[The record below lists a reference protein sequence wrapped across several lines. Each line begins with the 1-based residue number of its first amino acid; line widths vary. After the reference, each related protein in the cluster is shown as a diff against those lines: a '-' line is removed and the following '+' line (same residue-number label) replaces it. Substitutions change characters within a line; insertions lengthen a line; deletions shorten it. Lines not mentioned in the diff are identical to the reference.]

1 MQIQQIKN
9 KLSYEEVFNRA
20 IVLISRSE
28 KARKEQIIANFQLGE
43 LVVEIQDN
51 ASYGD
56 AAVVK
61 LAEDLTRA
69 KGYQIHAAFLWEC
82 ARVYR
87 TFKGNLQRVWELEKE
102 LQLRG
107 IQLSWRF
114 LVRNCTPIPEPERV
128 LEAEAYWERQITEWE
143 NTVQEIEDKIEKK
156 EEVLE
161 RMPPMA
167 KKQFEGFVV
176 RVAGDNAVKVKL
188 NNFEKI
194 NNILNKLE
202 SLLDNLLSER
212 RYLKEETVNQLR
224 NIKEKIEI
232 LLDVI
237 EKE

>member
-1 MQIQQIKN
+1 MQAITESKITYQDI
-9 KLSYEEVFNRA
+9 FNRA
-20 IVLISRSE
+20 LLLLNRSE
-28 KARKEQIIANFQLGE
+28 KAKKDQIIANFQLGE
-43 LVVEIQDN
+43 LVAEVQDN

-69 KGYQIHAAFLWEC
+69 KGYQIHPAFLWGC

-87 TFKGNLQRVWELEKE
+87 TFKGNLQRVWKLEKE

-114 LVRNCTPIPEPERV
+114 LVRNCTPIPEPEKV

-143 NTVQEIEDKIEKK
+143 NTVQEIEEKVEKK

-161 RMPPMA
+161 SMPPLA

-176 RVAGDNAVKVKL
+176 RVAGDSAVKVKL

-194 NNILNKLE
+194 NNILNKME
-202 SLLDNLLSER
+202 ILLDSLLSEK
-212 RYLKEETVNQLR
+212 RYLREEIVNQLR
-224 NIKEKIEI
+224 SIKGKIET
-232 LLDVI
+232 LLNLNNVM
-237 EKE
+237 

>member
-1 MQIQQIKN
+1 MQAIIERKITYQDI
-9 KLSYEEVFNRA
+9 FNRA
-20 IVLISRSE
+20 LLLLNRSE
-28 KARKEQIIANFQLGE
+28 KAKKDQIIANFQLGQ
-43 LVVEIQDN
+43 LVAEVQDN

-82 ARVYR
+82 SRVYR
-87 TFKGNLQRVWELEKE
+87 TFKGNLQRIWELEKE

-114 LVRNCTPIPEPERV
+114 LVRNCTPIPEPEKV

-143 NTVQEIEDKIEKK
+143 NTVQEIEEKVEKK

-161 RMPPMA
+161 RMPPLV

-188 NNFEKI
+188 DNFEKI
-194 NNILNKLE
+194 HNILNKLE
-202 SLLDNLLSER
+202 ILLDSLLSEKM
-212 RYLKEETVNQLR
+212 YLREETVNQLKS
-224 NIKEKIEI
+224 IKEKIEI
-232 LLDVI
+232 LLNVI
-237 EKE
+237 EKK